1 MKTKIL
7 IIVIV
12 IFLSTTANAYQWSE
26 YKASSTR
33 SNYFSGIGN
42 MTYPEV
48 SYFSNISSFSEGRP
62 YVVVGNV
69 NEDIYPE
76 IVATSPKD
84 NSMYVFDRNL
94 HLLWSFTE
102 KSDTFLTDET
112 IQAYKSTA
120 LLLSDINNDGYKE
133 ILFSMCDSKS
143 IETTLHV
150 FDGKGGEIWKKRIPG
165 RIPPAG
171 ILVGDFND
179 DGEKEIL
186 IASKSIY
193 IFDSEGTQLNRYS
206 EKMDDEYGF
215 SGVSYNDGM
224 LFAMLWHYPTTEVNY
239 SGAILTDISF
249 RPINSYMKIEYF
261 SIYKNLSL
269 EIKWEKEMESSLN
282 PTTRKYNDFYVSE
295 DFTKVF
301 LTHRNGFVV
310 INTTDGSEINECFWI
325 SSWSCGI
332 VQDADKSFWTSGT
345 KLFMY
350 TDKINWQY
358 ADTGYLGALTVYD
371 VDGNDK
377 PEVIVSAEKGN
388 LLFFDAETGKEE
400 SVEEIY
406 GFQSEHPSLV
416 LIHSDIDNDGN
427 DEIVSVESRDP
438 GYPGRI
444 VIIDSGTPPST
455 EEPETSTNNLMFTG
469 IGAGAIVIS
478 VAAVWIW
485 RKRRD
490 EN

>member
-26 YKASSTR
+26 YKAGSTR

-42 MTYPEV
+42 MSYPEV

-84 NSMYVFDRNL
+84 NTMYVFDRNL
-94 HLLWSFTE
+94 RLLWSFTE
-102 KSDTFLTDET
+102 KNDSFLMDET
-112 IQAYKSTA
+112 IQAYKSTT

-150 FDGKGGEIWKKRIPG
+150 FDGSGDEIWEKRIPG

-171 ILVGDFND
+171 IVVGDFDD

-186 IASKSIY
+186 IASKNIY
-193 IFDSEGTQLNRYS
+193 IFDSEGSQLTTYS
-206 EKMDDEYGF
+206 EKIDDVCGF
-215 SGVSYNDGM
+215 SGVAYNNGM
-224 LFAMLWHYPTTEVNY
+224 LFAMLWHYPPTDVSY
-239 SGAILTDISF
+239 SGAVLTDISF
-249 RPINSYMKIEYF
+249 RPIDSYIKIEYF
-261 SIYKNLSL
+261 YINNNLSL
-269 EIKWEKEMESSLN
+269 EKKWEKEMESSLD

-295 DFTKVF
+295 DFTKV
-301 LTHRNGFVV
+301 LMTHRNGFVV
-310 INTTDGSEINECFWI
+310 INTADGNEINECFWG
-325 SSWSCGI
+325 SSWSYGV
-332 VQDADKSFWTSGT
+332 VQSADKSFWTSGT

-358 ADTGYLGALTVYD
+358 THTGYLGALTTYD
-371 VDGNDK
+371 VDGDDK

-388 LLFFDAETGKEE
+388 LLFFDAETGKEK
-400 SVEEIY
+400 SVAKIS

-427 DEIVSVESRDP
+427 DEIISVETRDP

-444 VIIDSGTPPST
+444 VIIDSGSPPPDS
-455 EEPETSTNNLMFTG
+455 EESGMTYEILAF
-469 IGAGAIVIS
+469 AGAIGF
-478 VAAVWIW
+478 VAASMWIW
-485 RKRRD
+485 KKRGER
-490 EN
+490 